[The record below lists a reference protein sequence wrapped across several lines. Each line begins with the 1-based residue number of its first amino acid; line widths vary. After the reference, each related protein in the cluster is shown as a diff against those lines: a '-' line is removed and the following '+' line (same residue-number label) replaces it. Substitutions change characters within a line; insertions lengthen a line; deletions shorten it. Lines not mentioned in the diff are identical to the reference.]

1 MNLKEKY
8 QKEIV
13 PKLKNEFGLKSNLA
27 VPRVEKVVV
36 NMGIGDAVKDS
47 SLVEK
52 AAVDLAQIT
61 GQKPQIRRAKQA
73 VSGFGIR
80 KGDTVGLRVTLRGAR
95 MYDFLEKLFKV
106 VLPRLRDFRGVSN
119 KSFDGT
125 GNYTLGIY
133 EHTVFPEIDLG
144 KVEKLRGLELTIVT
158 NTKTPVLAKRL
169 FEELGMPFEKQD

>member
-52 AAVDLAQIT
+52 AAADLAQIT
-61 GQKPQIRRAKQA
+61 GQKPQIRRAKRA

-158 NTKTPVLAKRL
+158 NAKTPVLAKRL

>member
-13 PKLKNEFGLKSNLA
+13 AKLKNEFGLKSNLA

-169 FEELGMPFEKQD
+169 LEELGMPFEKQD